1 MDVSWLYFF
10 DGGGGGGGQRR
21 LPPLLREILQTYTQY
36 THSMT
41 LSVLFGPDLNFT
53 FEKLQVQVVFLTL
66 FEDFHPD

>member
-10 DGGGGGGGQRR
+10 DGGGGGGAEEASPS
-21 LPPLLREILQTYTQY
+21 PPREFTDIY

-66 FEDFHPD
+66 FENFHPD